1 MVKLLKD
8 FNELD
13 KSTGERFYRMSFT
26 LACTSHVSSL
36 AVKNRN
42 VQVANGACV
51 GGADVNDNRIVLCK
65 PVCFENKSVI
75 NSY

>member
-1 MVKLLKD
+1 
-8 FNELD
+8 
-13 KSTGERFYRMSFT
+13 MSFT